1 MPHLPLTALTAAGL
15 LALLLS
21 LGRRLEPALQLER
34 LGVPAALLAGLAG
47 LLLGPYGPAP
57 LLPAS
62 ITAFW
67 VQLPTPLL
75 TLVFATLMLG
85 RPLPGGRGLIRP
97 VAIQALMGLLLGF
110 GQYLMGG
117 LVVLLVLI
125 PRLGVDPLMA
135 CLIEVGFEGGHGTA
149 AAMGASFRN
158 LGFESGQDLSLAMAT
173 VGLLASTIVGSGLA
187 VLGRWRGWVQPSD
200 GADAGR
206 TGAVE
211 EATPLLQRLRLLA
224 LNLGLA
230 GCAVGIGVV
239 SLMAL
244 RSLSPWL
251 GEGYRQV
258 MAVFPVFPL
267 ALLGSLLVRLVLER
281 SGRTAWIGQL
291 LQRQLATLAT
301 DLLIIAAMASLNL
314 QQLAHDWL
322 PITLLSL
329 AGLAWN
335 LVGVLVVAPRVI
347 ERDWFERALTEYGQA
362 TGVAASGLLLLRLVD
377 PLNRSST
384 LPVFSLKQLLMQPV
398 LSGGVVTVIAPLAM
412 QRLGLLGWTELCGVL
427 TVVWIGL
434 ALLVRHWPA
443 PAAGEG

>member
-149 AAMGASFRN
+149 
-158 LGFESGQDLSLAMAT
+158 
-173 VGLLASTIVGSGLA
+173 V
-187 VLGRWRGWVQPSD
+187 
-200 GADAGR
+200 
-206 TGAVE
+206 
-211 EATPLLQRLRLLA
+211 
-224 LNLGLA
+224 
-230 GCAVGIGVV
+230 
-239 SLMAL
+239 
-244 RSLSPWL
+244 
-251 GEGYRQV
+251 
-258 MAVFPVFPL
+258 
-267 ALLGSLLVRLVLER
+267 
-281 SGRTAWIGQL
+281 
-291 LQRQLATLAT
+291 
-301 DLLIIAAMASLNL
+301 
-314 QQLAHDWL
+314 
-322 PITLLSL
+322 
-329 AGLAWN
+329 
-335 LVGVLVVAPRVI
+335 
-347 ERDWFERALTEYGQA
+347 
-362 TGVAASGLLLLRLVD
+362 
-377 PLNRSST
+377 
-384 LPVFSLKQLLMQPV
+384 
-398 LSGGVVTVIAPLAM
+398 
-412 QRLGLLGWTELCGVL
+412 ELC
-427 TVVWIGL
+427 
-434 ALLVRHWPA
+434 LV
-443 PAAGEG
+443 AGEGRLIDRRRDGRIGTRAQETCEATADEIGRVVLEEDTRDVDP